1 MSDKVKNLFYLFFP
15 IIVGSI
21 VGLITNNFIDYNSL
35 NQPPLSPPAITFPIV
50 WSILYLL
57 IGLSYYFYRRNNDD
71 EQTNFIYY
79 LQLVINYF
87 WSIFFFVFK
96 WRFFSIIWLVL
107 LVITIIILMLKYYKE
122 SKISFYLLIPYLIW
136 CLFATYLNIGVY
148 ILN

>member
-21 VGLITNNFIDYNSL
+21 VGLITNNFIDYNNL
-35 NQPPLSPPAITFPIV
+35 NQPPLSPPSITFPIV

-57 IGLSYYFYRRNNDD
+57 IGLAYYFYRRNNAD
-71 EQTNFIYY
+71 EKTDFIYY

-96 WRFFSIIWLVL
+96 WRFFSIIWLIL
-107 LVITIIILMLKYYKE
+107 LVITIIILMIKYYKE
-122 SKISFYLLIPYLIW
+122 SKVSFYLFIPYLVW

>member
-1 MSDKVKNLFYLFFP
+1 MSDRVKNLFYLFFP
-15 IIVGSI
+15 IIIGSI

-35 NQPPLSPPAITFPIV
+35 NQPPLSPPSITFPIV

-57 IGLSYYFYRRNNDD
+57 IGLSYYLYRRNNNDK
-71 EQTNFIYY
+71 QTNFIYY

-96 WRFFSIIWLVL
+96 WRFFSIIWLLL
-107 LVITIIILMLKYYKE
+107 LVVSIIILMIKYYRQ

-148 ILN
+148 VLN